1 VREDKTPPPTEDK
14 TPRPTEPESTANR
27 GPLGAGIGRSTVL
40 LLATTCGA
48 AAASLYYAQPL
59 LHTIAHAFSVSDSL
73 AGLLVTV
80 TQAGYVI
87 GLALLVPIGDLLERR
102 RLIVAMLVVTAVALG
117 LAAAAPTFVLFAAT
131 LAVVG
136 ITAVVAQIVVPMS
149 SSLAGDHERG
159 SVVGTV
165 MSGLLIGILLA
176 RTISGIVAQLLGWRA
191 VFVLAA
197 CAMVLLAAVLRRAL
211 PKVPAT
217 ERLPYPA
224 LLRSV
229 LVLVGKEP
237 LLRQRMLLGATAFG
251 CFSVLWTSLAFLLSG
266 PPYHYGNAAI
276 GLFGLAG
283 LAGAAAAPVAGKL
296 ADRGR
301 GRLAMSAA
309 ILVLL
314 ASWGL
319 LAFGKSSVVA
329 LVVGIAA
336 LDLGVQA
343 MHISNQSAIYTLH
356 GQARSR
362 LTTAYMVAYF
372 LGGVVLSALT
382 STLYSSAGWTAVC
395 LLGAGTAAV
404 GLIAWL
410 VSERAMTGRLP
421 IGADSAA

>member
-1 VREDKTPPPTEDK
+1 LVREHE
-14 TPRPTEPESTANR
+14 TATADH
-27 GPLGAGIGRSTVL
+27 GPLGAGISRATVL

-59 LHTIAHAFSVSDSL
+59 LHTIAGAFSVSEGT
-73 AGLLVTV
+73 AGLLVTI

-87 GLALLVPIGDLLERR
+87 GLALLVPVGDLLERR
-102 RLIVAMLVVTAVALG
+102 RLIAALLVLTAAGLG
-117 LAAAAPTFVLFAAT
+117 LAAAAPTFVLFAGA

-136 ITAVVAQIVVPMS
+136 VSAVVAQIVVPMS
-149 SSLAGDHERG
+149 SSLAGEHERG

-176 RTISGIVAQLLGWRA
+176 RTISGIVAQLFGWRV
-191 VFVLAA
+191 VFAIAGV
-197 CAMVLLAAVLRRAL
+197 AMLLLAAILSRFL

-217 ERLPYPA
+217 ERLRYPA

-229 LVLVGKEP
+229 LELVKSEP
-237 LLRQRMLLGATAFG
+237 LLRQRMVLGATAFG

-266 PPYHYGNAAI
+266 APYHYGNAAI

-283 LAGAAAAPVAGKL
+283 LAGAIAAPVAGRL
-296 ADRGR
+296 ADRGH

-319 LAFGKSSVVA
+319 LAFGKGSVVA
-329 LVVGIAA
+329 LVVGIVA
-336 LDLGVQA
+336 LDLGAQA
-343 MHISNQSAIYTLH
+343 MHISNQSAVYTLH

-372 LGGVVLSALT
+372 LGGVVLSATT
-382 STLYSSAGWTAVC
+382 SALYASGGWYAVC
-395 LLGAGTAAV
+395 VLGAATAAV
-404 GLIAWL
+404 GLVTWL
-410 VSERAMTGRLP
+410 VTERAMNGRLP
-421 IGADSAA
+421 IGADSTA

>member
-1 VREDKTPPPTEDK
+1 VRRSRQQHAE
-14 TPRPTEPESTANR
+14 
-27 GPLGAGIGRSTVL
+27 LGAGVSRSLVL
-40 LLATTCGA
+40 LLALTCGA

-59 LHTIAHAFSVSDSL
+59 LHTIARAFSVSNSS

-102 RLIVAMLVVTAVALG
+102 QLIAAMLVVTAAGLG
-117 LAAAAPTFVLFAAT
+117 LAAAAPSFSLFVLA

-136 ITAVVAQIVVPMS
+136 VSAVVAQVVVAMS

-165 MSGLLIGILLA
+165 MSGLLIGILVA
-176 RTISGIVAQLLGWRA
+176 RTISGLLAELLGWRA
-191 VFVLAA
+191 VFVVAA
-197 CAMVLLAAVLRRAL
+197 VAMLLLAATLRVVL

-229 LVLVGKEP
+229 LDLVKGEP

-266 PPYHYGNAAI
+266 PPYHYGNAVI

-283 LAGAAAAPVAGKL
+283 LAGALTAPVAGRL
-296 ADRGR
+296 ADRGH
-301 GRLAMSAA
+301 GRLAMSGA

-319 LAFGKSSVVA
+319 LALGKSSVVA
-329 LVVGIAA
+329 LIAGIVA

-343 MHISNQSAIYTLH
+343 MHISNQSAVYSLH
-356 GQARSR
+356 GKARSR

-372 LGGVVLSALT
+372 MGGVILSAIT
-382 STLYSSAGWTAVC
+382 SALYSSGGWGAVC
-395 LLGAGTAAV
+395 VLGAATAAV
-404 GLIAWL
+404 GLLAWL
-410 VSERAMTGRLP
+410 VTERVMTGSIPIAARRL
-421 IGADSAA
+421 GKSQASSC

>member
-1 VREDKTPPPTEDK
+1 VREDKTT
-14 TPRPTEPESTANR
+14 TSTAPEHDTAANR
-27 GPLGAGIGRSTVL
+27 GPLGAGISRPCVL
-40 LLATTCGA
+40 LLALTCGA
-48 AAASLYYAQPL
+48 AVASLYYAQPL
-59 LHTIAHAFSVSDSL
+59 LDTIARAFSVSEGT

-80 TQAGYVI
+80 SQAGYVV
-87 GLALLVPIGDLLERR
+87 GLALLVPVGDLLERR
-102 RLIVAMLVVTAVALG
+102 RLIGALLLVTAAALG
-117 LAAAAPTFVLFAAT
+117 LAAVAPTFFVFAVA

-136 ITAVVAQIVVPMS
+136 VSAVVAQIVVPMS
-149 SSLAGDHERG
+149 SSLAREHERG

-176 RTISGIVAQLLGWRA
+176 RTISGVVAQLFGWRV
-191 VFVLAA
+191 VFG
-197 CAMVLLAAVLRRAL
+197 LAAVAMLLLAGILSRAL

-229 LVLVGKEP
+229 LELVRTEP
-237 LLRQRMLLGATAFG
+237 LLRQRMVLGATAFG

-266 PPYHYGNAAI
+266 EPYHYGNAVI

-283 LAGAAAAPVAGKL
+283 LAGAVAAPMAGRL

-301 GRLAMSAA
+301 GRLAMSAS

-314 ASWGL
+314 ASWAL

-329 LVVGIAA
+329 LVVGIVA
-336 LDLGVQA
+336 LDLGAQA
-343 MHISNQSAIYTLH
+343 MHISNQSAVYTLH

-372 LGGVVLSALT
+372 LGGVVLSAVT
-382 STLYSSAGWTAVC
+382 SALYASGGWYAVC
-395 LLGAGTAAV
+395 VLGAATAAV
-404 GLIAWL
+404 GLVAWL
-410 VSERAMTGRLP
+410 VSERAISGRLP